1 MIPAWLPI
9 ALAEESILFL
19 NTHMPTRDTLGGIVH
34 VYQRYD
40 PARIPPPRMPL
51 ADLVSPAMEHLL
63 EFGSIDELTE
73 EQLADAVMLD
83 PAQITGLGPSLAAL
97 KHMLEERIRKII
109 ERYETDSIRKKT
121 RQVFQNAA
129 QQVQPPAKSRDAFQ
143 RAVREEQLRQLER
156 LWYAQDN
163 DQSRF
168 SGQLVTLVD
177 RLGEVYQMDELAAAW
192 TFSGR
197 QKLSL
202 PEALKVKEEL
212 ETLSKLLKQLEE
224 ARKNAKIGLIDMEA
238 LARFAEAGQLDEL
251 DKLKQQVQDLV
262 EHMAAEQGLQR
273 TQRGYQLTP
282 KAMRVFQGKLLN
294 QIFASLDPSRTGR
307 HQVNIVGDGAVEM
320 VPTRPYEFGD
330 SVAHMDIPGSLVNAM
345 LRQASNR
352 KEGLPAG
359 PLRMEQRDIEVHRT
373 RNTPKCATTVVLDMS
388 GSMRY
393 GGLYVN
399 VKRMAL
405 ALQGLVQ
412 KEYPGDS
419 LQFIEMFSF
428 AKLRTFGEIAS
439 LLPKPVTVFDSV
451 VRLRAD
457 MSDPGISE
465 MQIPPHFTNIQHAL
479 QLSRRL
485 LSRQDTPNKQVLII
499 TDGLPTA
506 HFEGNQLFLLYP
518 PHPRTEEATIREAQA
533 CRREGITVNVF
544 LLSGWSQSREDIQF
558 AYRLAETSK
567 GRVFFTAGKDLDRFV
582 VWDYVSKRRSIIG

>member
-1 MIPAWLPI
+1 
-9 ALAEESILFL
+9 
-19 NTHMPTRDTLGGIVH
+19 MPTRDTLGGIVH

-40 PARIPPPRMPL
+40 PAHIPPPRMPL

-202 PEALKVKEEL
+202 PEALEVKEEL

-238 LARFAEAGQLDEL
+238 LARFAEAGQLEEL
-251 DKLKQQVQDLV
+251 DKLKQQVQDLI

-345 LRQASNR
+345 LRQASSR

>member
-1 MIPAWLPI
+1 
-9 ALAEESILFL
+9 
-19 NTHMPTRDTLGGIVH
+19 MPTRDTLGGIVH

-121 RQVFQNAA
+121 RQAFQNAA

-202 PEALKVKEEL
+202 PEGLEVKEEL

-238 LARFAEAGQLDEL
+238 LGRFAEAGQLDEL

-262 EHMAAEQGLQR
+262 EQMAAEQGLQR

-345 LRQASNR
+345 LRQASSR

>member
-1 MIPAWLPI
+1 
-9 ALAEESILFL
+9 
-19 NTHMPTRDTLGGIVH
+19 MPTRDTLGGIVH

-202 PEALKVKEEL
+202 PEALEVKEEL

-238 LARFAEAGQLDEL
+238 LARFAEAGQLEEL
-251 DKLKQQVQDLV
+251 DKLKQQVQDLI

-345 LRQASNR
+345 LRQASSR

-567 GRVFFTAGKDLDRFV
+567 GRVFFPAGKDLDRFV